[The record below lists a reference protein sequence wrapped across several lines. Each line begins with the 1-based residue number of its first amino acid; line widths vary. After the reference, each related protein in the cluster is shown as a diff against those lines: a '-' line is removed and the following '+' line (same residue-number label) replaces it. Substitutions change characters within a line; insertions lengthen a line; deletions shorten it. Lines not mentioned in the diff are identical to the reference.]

1 MMPRRWWTW
10 SFLKKQHNECKHPD
24 MSASSNVWAN
34 LNRKAINSLVRFVNA
49 KKARGRELCLATDRR
64 NKQLFLARFLLK
76 TNANSRLP
84 TWFPNP
90 KQYRGQMCLVGPNT
104 CSFSVSCSELWHC
117 SLPEPRRPCAL
128 WNTKKR
134 QTCTYF
140 VQYFQHRHGSNHFLQ

>member
-1 MMPRRWWTW
+1 MQ
-10 SFLKKQHNECKHPD
+10 KGE
-24 MSASSNVWAN
+24 
-34 LNRKAINSLVRFVNA
+34 
-49 KKARGRELCLATDRR
+49 GRELCLATDRR

-90 KQYRGQMCLVGPNT
+90 KQYRGQMCLIGPNT

-128 WNTKKR
+128 WNTKKER
-134 QTCTYF
+134 PAPILFSIFNTGMAATTSYNNQPELYLKFAPEGCF
-140 VQYFQHRHGSNHFLQ
+140 WQWGGISAHLQVGFWIWRHPRLKY